1 MASSYFG
8 GERRLSGKSYRHGD
22 LGDALTDIYAD
33 IDRAFT
39 AAEAGINYPAVRLA
53 STAASEL
60 GGAGPG
66 LHGGGNDFTV
76 ATTVGGATVL
86 TAVAN
91 GALSLDNVATIV
103 GDRVLIK
110 DTHAT
115 SAEYRGIYVVTA
127 TGAPGGGGA
136 PYVLTRADD
145 LKTQDDV
152 KLNRVVLVTAGV
164 TLANSTF
171 RMSTAPAILD
181 TNDMAWVQVGVGTL
195 AAGALSADGTGRALM
210 ATDYFN
216 AATVAAKFETGSIDV
231 TNADDMFV
239 AGAIGEDKLAANE
252 LTGRVVANLAAD
264 AVIGGIPVVHMIA
277 IPGGTAATTIT
288 TPFVFTHKTRIYSG
302 VAVKTTQT
310 GAAGGTLAIQNGA
323 NPITMPLTW
332 DITTTDGST
341 QPLTTIDD
349 AYWDIAAGGTL
360 NLVTSEDKSEG
371 FLFLQGVRIA
381 S

>member
-39 AAEAGINYPAVRLA
+39 AAEAGINYPPVRLA
-53 STAASEL
+53 SVAASGL
-60 GGAGPG
+60 GG
-66 LHGGGNDFTV
+66 GGQKAVDFAVSTNDD
-76 ATTVGGATVL
+76 GATVL
-86 TAVAN
+86 TALAN
-91 GALSLDNVATIV
+91 GKLVVDGIDSDSGSPLAA

-110 DTHAT
+110 DTHAD
-115 SAEYRGIYVVTA
+115 SLMYKGIYVVTVA
-127 TGAPGGGGA
+127 GTAGTK
-136 PYVLTRADD
+136 YVLTRAED

-152 KLNRVVLVTAGV
+152 KLNRIVLVTDGD
-164 TLANSTF
+164 TLLNSTF

-181 TNDMAWVQVGVGTL
+181 TNAMAWTQVGVGTL
-195 AAGALSADGTGRALM
+195 AAGALSADAGGRALM

-216 AATVAAKFETGSIDV
+216 AATVAAKFETGSLDG

-239 AGAIGEDKLAANE
+239 AGAIGEDKLTANE

-277 IPGGTAATTIT
+277 IPTGAATTPI
-288 TPFVFTHKTRIYSG
+288 VFTHKTRIYSG
-302 VAVKTTQT
+302 VAVKTVQVGT
-310 GAAGGTLAIQNGA
+310 AGGTLAIQNGA
-323 NPITMPLTW
+323 NPITTPLTW
-332 DITTTDGST
+332 DNTTADGST
-341 QPLTTIDD
+341 QPLGTIDD
-349 AYWDIAAGGTL
+349 AYWDIAGGGTL
-360 NLVTSEDKSEG
+360 NVVTDQAQSDG

-381 S
+381 